1 MQSQGNLIFVGIKIN
16 DKLREQLDASS
27 ASMKPFFTG
36 KTPEH
41 LQMLQVDDDE
51 YIGKTVASG
60 AALETLGNMRLNV
73 KTMLHMICPKFTVLD
88 GALKVFALAPPS
100 VRNMRL

>member
-1 MQSQGNLIFVGIKIN
+1 MQSQGNLILVGIKIN
-16 DKLREQLDASS
+16 DKLREHLDDSS

-41 LQMLQVDDDE
+41 LQILQVDEDE
-51 YIGKTVASG
+51 YIGKTVPSG

-73 KTMLHMICPKFTVLD
+73 KTMLQMICPKFTMVD
-88 GALKVFALAPPS
+88 GALKVLALAPSS